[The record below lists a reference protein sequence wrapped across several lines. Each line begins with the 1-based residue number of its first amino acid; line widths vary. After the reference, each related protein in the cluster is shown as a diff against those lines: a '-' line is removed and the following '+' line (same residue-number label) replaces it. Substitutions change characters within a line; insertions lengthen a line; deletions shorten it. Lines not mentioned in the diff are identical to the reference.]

1 MSRSST
7 TSRSCVFDCIDK
19 PKGKL
24 ASVNGGDRLED
35 IDERPCTVHCQ
46 WYRYCKLA
54 WSDRG
59 RGKYNGLSTGSGERH
74 GLEKVAYRSALYA
87 NAGKDRRTQTSQYL
101 QLQFTTTIHNRH
113 GICAVCLVY
122 RLQSFMLLIMI
133 ESNVL
138 LLVMTT
144 HFIFCL
150 QVKSNL
156 LLETLVF
163 NSYTNTC
170 RFEDTVN
177 NVLTNQHQKF
187 GNISQVIYY

>member
-7 TSRSCVFDCIDK
+7 ASRSCVFDCIDK

-24 ASVNGGDRLED
+24 ATEDGGDRLED
-35 IDERPCTVHCQ
+35 IDERPCTVH
-46 WYRYCKLA
+46 WYCKLV

-87 NAGKDRRTQTSQYL
+87 NAGIDRRTQTSQYL
-101 QLQFTTTIHNRH
+101 QLQFTPTIHNRH

-122 RLQSFMLLIMI
+122 RRQSFMLLIMI

-138 LLVMTT
+138 LLGMTT

-150 QVKSNL
+150 QDKI
-156 LLETLVF
+156 
-163 NSYTNTC
+163 
-170 RFEDTVN
+170 
-177 NVLTNQHQKF
+177 KF
-187 GNISQVIYY
+187 IVRNISF